1 MNHRHRKTLSV
12 LVISALVILCAAE
25 AAHAMKITI
34 VTSTGKTVMMD
45 AKPEETIA
53 DVKTFVF
60 NVTGIHQGSQRLMKN
75 DVLLEDS
82 KTLST
87 LSITE
92 GDTLIVRLGA
102 TVGNTD
108 SESGDAGMTV
118 IVLVVLA
125 ILAAVVFA
133 AKKLL
138 FGKPDGE
145 K

>member
-1 MNHRHRKTLSV
+1 
-12 LVISALVILCAAE
+12 
-25 AAHAMKITI
+25 MKITI
-34 VTSTGKTVMMD
+34 VTSTGKTVIMD

-60 NVTGIHQGSQRLMKN
+60 NVTGIHQGSQRLMKD
-75 DVLLEDS
+75 DVQLDDS
-82 KTLST
+82 KTLSA

-92 GDTLIVRLGA
+92 GDTLIVRLGT
-102 TVGNTD
+102 TVGN
-108 SESGDAGMTV
+108 SEPESGDAGMTV

-125 ILAAVVFA
+125 ILAAIVFA

-138 FGKPDGE
+138 FGKPDAE